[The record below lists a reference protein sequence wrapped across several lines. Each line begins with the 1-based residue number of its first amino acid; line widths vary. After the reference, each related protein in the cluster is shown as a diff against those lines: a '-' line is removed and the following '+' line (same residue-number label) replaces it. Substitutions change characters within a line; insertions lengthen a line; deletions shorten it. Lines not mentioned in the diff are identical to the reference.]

1 MSVSL
6 ENHEREIIC
15 SKHDI
20 ILEKCG
26 EKNIYNVSFSIT
38 NKKINLH
45 TLFDWSIFDLLTSLN
60 KDIIENTTIET
71 IDDNQKSYIIV
82 FRRFM
87 ADLGVAQKYLSF
99 HVNKLEHTENSLIF
113 YSNTNSINHNHILK
127 EKHIEPILHD
137 YAKLTINYETPH
149 MCFIS
154 YNYHIDLQEDL
165 PKSMKNIA
173 GVMIKKLFW
182 RLKEF
187 IENM

>member
-6 ENHEREIIC
+6 ENDEREIIC

-26 EKNIYNVSFSIT
+26 EKNIFNVSFTIT

-45 TLFDWSIFDLLTSLN
+45 TLFDWNIFDLLSSLN
-60 KDIIENTTIET
+60 PDIIENIKIEA

-99 HVNKLEHTENSLIF
+99 HVNKVEHSKNSLVF
-113 YSNTNSINHNHILK
+113 HSNTNAINNDHVFQQ
-127 EKHIEPILHD
+127 KHIEPILHD
-137 YAKLTINYETPH
+137 YAKLSIEYESPH
-149 MCFIS
+149 KCFVS

-173 GVMIKKLFW
+173 GIMIKKLFW
-182 RLKEF
+182 RFKVF
-187 IENM
+187 IENR